1 MRIKKLSRLA
11 LCTECIAVKTEM
23 VGSNHTRC
31 RLKSCFKSKVL
42 AFRYIEV

>member
-11 LCTECIAVKTEM
+11 LCTECITM

-31 RLKSCFKSKVL
+31 RLKSCFKGKVI
-42 AFRYIEV
+42 AVRYIEV